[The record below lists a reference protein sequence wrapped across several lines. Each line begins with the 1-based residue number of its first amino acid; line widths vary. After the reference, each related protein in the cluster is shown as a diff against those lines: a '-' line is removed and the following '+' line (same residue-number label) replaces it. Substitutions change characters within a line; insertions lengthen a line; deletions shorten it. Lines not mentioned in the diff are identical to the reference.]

1 MKPVRFGNGWY
12 SSNDRKVDSSDELFI
27 ADLLIRDQVVLFEI
41 GVDQVV
47 DFLAAGR
54 EVEFFKFGNFISE

>member
-27 ADLLIRDQVVLFEI
+27 ADLLIRAQVVLFEI
-41 GVDQVV
+41 GVDQIV
-47 DFLAAGR
+47 DFFGCGPG
-54 EVEFFKFGNFISE
+54 VEFFKLGNFIS